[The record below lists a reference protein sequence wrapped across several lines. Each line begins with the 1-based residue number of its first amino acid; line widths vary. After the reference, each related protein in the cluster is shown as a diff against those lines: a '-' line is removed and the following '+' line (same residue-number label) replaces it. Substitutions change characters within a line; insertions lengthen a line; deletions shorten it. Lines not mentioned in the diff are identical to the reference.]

1 VRPRAA
7 SRSATTPSWHG
18 ATAKS
23 KRRLLGRSPLV
34 AHALSEPVAG
44 FFPLQVA
51 LREAA
56 AAEEAVQHRPVQ
68 TAADARGEDALD
80 LAPPILIRPGPAAG

>member
-1 VRPRAA
+1 M
-7 SRSATTPSWHG
+7 
-18 ATAKS
+18 
-23 KRRLLGRSPLV
+23 
-34 AHALSEPVAG
+34 AG

-56 AAEEAVQHRPVQ
+56 AAEEAVQHHPVQ

>member
-1 VRPRAA
+1 M
-7 SRSATTPSWHG
+7 
-18 ATAKS
+18 
-23 KRRLLGRSPLV
+23 
-34 AHALSEPVAG
+34 SEPVAG

-56 AAEEAVQHRPVQ
+56 AAEEAVQHHPVQ